1 MIRYCFYAFKGYT
14 MHQILTKLKNKFKKS
29 DTALLSADTL
39 TLRTAFMLDNDA
51 MIIVDKNG
59 QIYDLNPKSQE
70 IFPHLTKNI
79 NIKSVLRTP
88 LIFEAFDELLETDK
102 NRIIV
107 EFSLRVPNEQNFYA
121 IIIKTPQGFFIRLQD
136 ITEQK
141 RALQMHTD
149 FVANV
154 SHEMRTPLAS
164 ICGFIET
171 LQGAAKGDLDATEQ
185 FLTIMDAQAKRM
197 KALVDGLLSLSRIE
211 LNRHITPTDRIELS
225 GIMADVAIASEPLAR
240 HKNITISYDGDNT
253 PRYACGNRD
262 EIFQVMQNL
271 VENAIKYSNKDTH
284 ITLGITENITDNN
297 QEWILSVADQGRGI
311 ADNHIARLT
320 ERFYRVDDARNRK
333 EGGAGLGLSIVASIL
348 ARHKARLVIESIV
361 DKGSIFKAIFA
372 KYKSE

>member
-1 MIRYCFYAFKGYT
+1 MIRNIKKTFKGYA
-14 MHQILTKLKNKFKKS
+14 MRHLLTKLKDKFNKSMNTSHDDVMILK
-29 DTALLSADTL
+29 
-39 TLRTAFMLDNDA
+39 TAFMLDNDA
-51 MIIVDKNG
+51 MIIVDHNG
-59 QIYDLNPKSQE
+59 QIYDLNPKARE
-70 IFPHLTKNI
+70 LFPHLDKNI
-79 NIKSVLRTP
+79 QIKSVLRTP
-88 LIFEAFDELLETDK
+88 LIFEAFEELLETDK

-107 EFSLRVPNEQNFYA
+107 DFSLRVPNEQNFHA

-253 PRYACGNRD
+253 PRYASGNRD

-284 ITLGITENITDNN
+284 ITLSITDNN
-297 QEWILSVADQGRGI
+297 HEWILSVADQGRGI
-311 ADNHIARLT
+311 AENHIARLT

-348 ARHKARLVIESIV
+348 ARHKARLEITSEV
-361 DKGSIFKAIFA
+361 DKGSVFKAIMA